1 MKTLLSEEKV
11 RRAHADG
18 RMRIDLEA
26 DTIVTDQARAVAREL
41 KIELIPSAEGNKM
54 SHADM
59 QEIISRV
66 QQKMPGMHVSKALIE
81 ETVKKI
87 IAGK

>member
-11 RRAHADG
+11 RQAHADG
-18 RMRIDLEA
+18 RLRIDLEA
-26 DTIVTDQARAVAREL
+26 DTIVTDQARVVAREL
-41 KIELIPSAEGNKM
+41 KIELIPAVGGNKM
-54 SHADM
+54 SHADI
-59 QEIISRV
+59 QEIIIRV